1 MRPTAEMLTHQSFHV
16 KMSRSPGGVDIL
28 ESEAFEGEGDR
39 SASSKRLLYWVG
51 QYTARAEVEV
61 EEETAATTELDR
73 K

>member
-39 SASSKRLLYWVG
+39 SASSKRLL
-51 QYTARAEVEV
+51 
-61 EEETAATTELDR
+61 
-73 K
+73 